1 MANNIVELENRQEH
15 LDQLKAARHLYTKVG
30 NFSVVYMFFC
40 VLIPVIISVGRILFI
55 TGSPIILQSMIAYSL
70 AALVVGL
77 VFESKIN
84 SNRGLAAKL
93 QQMFDSEVLGFEWNT
108 YLWGQKPS
116 LDEINDNIG
125 NLANEGLMNWYDPM
139 IGELEKPEAVL
150 SCQRTNLA
158 YDEQLRKS
166 FNNILSV
173 IALIVGLVVLSVNF
187 YIDEGIRSA
196 IVFIGVP
203 LVPIIKWFLVTR
215 KQNLED
221 IKMCSSLKRLIDD
234 KLDDL
239 NASHGE
245 IDYTIIYRIQDGI
258 YSHRKVAYKIPDFFY
273 NMTRNKHENSTHII
287 VGQIV
292 DKLKRNK
299 RRAECV

>member
-1 MANNIVELENRQEH
+1 MANSIVELENRQEH
-15 LDQLKAARHLYTKVG
+15 LDQLKATRHLYTKVG
-30 NFSVVYMFFC
+30 NFSGVYMLFC

-55 TGSPIILQSMIAYSL
+55 TENPIILQSMIAYSL
-70 AALVVGL
+70 VALFVGMVL
-77 VFESKIN
+77 ESKIN
-84 SNRGLAAKL
+84 STRGLAAKL
-93 QQMFDSEVLGFEWNT
+93 QQMFDSEILGFEWNT
-108 YLWGQKPS
+108 YLWGPKPS

-125 NLANEGLMNWYDPM
+125 NLTNEGLMNWYDPQ
-139 IGELEKPEAVL
+139 IGELEKPEAIL
-150 SCQRTNLA
+150 LCQRTNLA
-158 YDEQLRKS
+158 YDEHLRKS
-166 FNNILSV
+166 YNNILSV
-173 IALIVGLVVLSVNF
+173 IALITGLVILCVNF
-187 YIDEGIRSA
+187 YIDEGIRSSV
-196 IVFIGVP
+196 VFIGVP

-221 IKMCSSLKRLIDD
+221 IKMCSSLKRLIDG

-273 NMTRNKHENSTHII
+273 NMMRNKHENSTHVV

-292 DKLKRNK
+292 DKLKRN
-299 RRAECV
+299 

>member
-15 LDQLKAARHLYTKVG
+15 INQLKAARHLYTKIG
-30 NFSVVYMFFC
+30 YFSGAYMFFC
-40 VLIPVIISVGRILFI
+40 VFIPISISVGRILF
-55 TGSPIILQSMIAYSL
+55 TTESPIILQSMIAYSL
-70 AALVVGL
+70 VALVIGL
-77 VFESKIN
+77 VLESKIN
-84 SNRGLAAKL
+84 STRGLAAKI
-93 QQMFDSEVLGFEWNT
+93 QQMFDSVVLGFEWNT

-116 LDEINDNIG
+116 MDEINDNNG
-125 NLANEGLMNWYDPM
+125 NLANEGLMNWYDPQ
-139 IGELEKPEAVL
+139 IGELEKPEAIL
-150 SCQRTNLA
+150 LCQRTNLA
-158 YDEQLRKS
+158 YDEHLRKS

-173 IALIVGLVVLSVNF
+173 IAFIVGLAILSVSF

-215 KQNLED
+215 KQNLAD

-234 KLDDL
+234 KLENL
-239 NASHGE
+239 HASHGE

-273 NMTRNKHENSTHII
+273 NMMRDKHENSTHII
-287 VGQIV
+287 ISQIV
-292 DKLKRNK
+292 DKLKRN
-299 RRAECV
+299 

>member
-1 MANNIVELENRQEH
+1 M
-15 LDQLKAARHLYTKVG
+15 
-30 NFSVVYMFFC
+30 
-40 VLIPVIISVGRILFI
+40 
-55 TGSPIILQSMIAYSL
+55 
-70 AALVVGL
+70 
-77 VFESKIN
+77 
-84 SNRGLAAKL
+84 
-93 QQMFDSEVLGFEWNT
+93 
-108 YLWGQKPS
+108 
-116 LDEINDNIG
+116 DEINDNIG
-125 NLANEGLMNWYDPM
+125 NLTNEGLMNWYDPQ
-139 IGELEKPEAVL
+139 IGELEKPEAIL
-150 SCQRTNLA
+150 LCQRTNLA
-158 YDEQLRKS
+158 YDEHLRKS
-166 FNNILSV
+166 YNNILSV
-173 IALIVGLVVLSVNF
+173 IALIAGLVILCVNF
-187 YIDEGIRSA
+187 YIDEGIRSSV
-196 IVFIGVP
+196 VFIGVP

-221 IKMCSSLKRLIDD
+221 IKMCSSLKRLIDG

>member
-1 MANNIVELENRQEH
+1 MANSIVELENRQEH

-30 NFSVVYMFFC
+30 NFSGVYMFFC

-150 SCQRTNLA
+150 LCQRTNLA

>member
-1 MANNIVELENRQEH
+1 MANSIVELENRQEH

-30 NFSVVYMFFC
+30 NFSGVYMLFC

-150 SCQRTNLA
+150 LCQRTNLA

-292 DKLKRNK
+292 DKLKQNK

>member
-1 MANNIVELENRQEH
+1 
-15 LDQLKAARHLYTKVG
+15 
-30 NFSVVYMFFC
+30 
-40 VLIPVIISVGRILFI
+40 
-55 TGSPIILQSMIAYSL
+55 MIAYSL

-150 SCQRTNLA
+150 LCQRTNLA

>member
-15 LDQLKAARHLYTKVG
+15 INQLKAARRLYTKAG
-30 NFSVVYMFFC
+30 YFSGGYMFFC
-40 VLIPVIISVGRILFI
+40 VLIPVSISVGRILF
-55 TGSPIILQSMIAYSL
+55 TTESLIILQSMIAYSL
-70 AALVVGL
+70 AALVVGMVL
-77 VFESKIN
+77 EFKIN
-84 SNRGLAAKL
+84 SIRGLAAKI
-93 QQMFDSEVLGFEWNT
+93 QQMFDSVVLGFEWNT

-125 NLANEGLMNWYDPM
+125 NLTNEGLMNWYDPQ
-139 IGELEKPEAVL
+139 IGELEKPEAIL
-150 SCQRTNLA
+150 LCQRTNLA
-158 YDEQLRKS
+158 YDEKLRKS

-173 IALIVGLVVLSVNF
+173 IAFIAGLAILCVNF

-203 LVPIIKWFLVTR
+203 LVPIIKWVLVIR

-234 KLDDL
+234 KLDNL
-239 NASHGE
+239 YSHGE

-273 NMTRNKHENSTHII
+273 NMMRDKHENSTHII
-287 VGQIV
+287 ISQIV
-292 DKLKRNK
+292 DKLKRN
-299 RRAECV
+299 